1 MNNWKILICDGLA
14 ENGQAILRDAAR
26 VDDRSGI
33 SAAELLDVVGDYDAL
48 IVRSRTK
55 VRASVFDAASN
66 LKVVGRAGVGVD
78 SIDLDA
84 AKAHGVTVVN
94 SPMATSLAV
103 AEHAFGLMLSLARH
117 IPRADAT
124 MKAGEWA
131 KKQLRGSELH
141 GKTLGI
147 IGMGRIGSEL
157 GRRAAAFGMMVLG
170 YDPFLSDEAIHER
183 GAEPVNLK
191 GIYSRSHYISL
202 HVPLTNDT
210 RDMINKAAL
219 NQMKPGTRLVC
230 AARGGVINEEDLLAA
245 LQSEHIAGAALDVF
259 SQEPPGN
266 TPLVVHHHVVATPH
280 IGAQTAESQ
289 ARAAEHIATE
299 VLAALAGD
307 ELRWR
312 VI

>member
-1 MNNWKILICDGLA
+1 MNEWKILICDGLA
-14 ENGQAILRDAAR
+14 ENGQAILRKAAQ
-26 VDDRSGI
+26 VDDLSGI
-33 SAAELLDVVGDYDAL
+33 SPEKLLDVVGAYDAMV
-48 IVRSRTK
+48 VRSRTK
-55 VRASVFDAASN
+55 VNSSVFDAASN

-94 SPMATSLAV
+94 SPMATSIAV

-117 IPRADAT
+117 IPRADAA

-131 KKQLRGSELH
+131 KKELRGSELY

-157 GRRAAAFGMMVLG
+157 GRRAAAFGMTVVG
-170 YDPFLSDEAIHER
+170 YDPFLSDEAIRER
-183 GAEPVNLK
+183 GAEPAGLEEVY
-191 GIYSRSHYISL
+191 GRSHYISL
-202 HVPLTNDT
+202 HVPLTDST
-210 RDMINKAAL
+210 RNMIDETAL
-219 NQMKPGTRLVC
+219 RQMKAGAYLVC
-230 AARGGVINEEDLLAA
+230 AARGGVVNEEDLLAA
-245 LQSEHIAGAALDVF
+245 LQSGHIAGAALDVF
-259 SQEPPGN
+259 SQEPPGRS
-266 TPLVVHHHVVATPH
+266 PLVAHPRVVATPH

-299 VLAALAGD
+299 LLAALAGD

-312 VI
+312 VV

>member
-14 ENGQAILRDAAR
+14 ESGQTILQDAAQ

-33 SAAELLDVVGDYDAL
+33 SAAELLDVAGQYDAL

-55 VRASVFDAASN
+55 VTAAVFAATSN

-78 SIDLDA
+78 SIDLEA
-84 AKAHGVTVVN
+84 AKAHGVMVVN

-103 AEHAFGLMLSLARH
+103 AEHTFGLMLSLARH
-117 IPRADAT
+117 IPRADAS

-131 KKQLRGSELH
+131 KKQLGGSELH

-147 IGMGRIGSEL
+147 VGMGRIGSEL
-157 GRRAAAFGMMVLG
+157 GRRAAAFGMAILG
-170 YDPFLSDEAIHER
+170 YDPFLSDEAIRER
-183 GAEPVNLK
+183 GAEAVELAVLY
-191 GIYSRSHYISL
+191 GRSHYISL
-202 HVPLTNDT
+202 HVPLSNDT
-210 RDMINKAAL
+210 RNMIDKAAL
-219 NQMKPGTRLVC
+219 QQMMPGTHLIC

-245 LQSEHIAGAALDVF
+245 LQSGHIAGAALDVF
-259 SQEPPGN
+259 AQEPPGA
-266 TPLVVHHHVVATPH
+266 TALVTHPLVVATPH
-280 IGAQTAESQ
+280 IAAQTAESQ
-289 ARAAEHIATE
+289 TRAAEHIATE

-312 VI
+312 VV

>member
-1 MNNWKILICDGLA
+1 MNEWKILICDGLA
-14 ENGQAILRDAAR
+14 ENGQAILWKAAQ
-26 VDDRSGI
+26 VDDRTGI
-33 SAAELLDVVGDYDAL
+33 STEELLDVVGEYDAM

-55 VRASVFDAASN
+55 VNIPVFDAASS

-94 SPMATSLAV
+94 SPMATSIAV

-124 MKAGEWA
+124 MKSGEWA
-131 KKQLRGSELH
+131 KKELRGSELY

-157 GRRAAAFGMMVLG
+157 GQRATAFGMTVIG
-170 YDPFLSDEAIHER
+170 YDPFLSDEAIRER
-183 GAEPVNLK
+183 GAEPVSLEE
-191 GIYSRSHYISL
+191 IYGRSHYISL
-202 HVPLTNDT
+202 HVPLTDAT
-210 RDMINKAAL
+210 RGMIDKAAL
-219 NQMKPGTRLVC
+219 SQMKPGTYLVC
-230 AARGGVINEEDLLAA
+230 AARGGVINEEDLLTA
-245 LQSEHIAGAALDVF
+245 LQSGHIAGAALDVF

-266 TPLVVHHHVVATPH
+266 TPLVAHPHVVATPH

-289 ARAAEHIATE
+289 SRAAEHIATE

-312 VI
+312 VV

>member
-14 ENGQAILRDAAR
+14 ENGQALLQETAQ

-33 SAAELLDVVGDYDAL
+33 STAELLGVAGDYDAL

-55 VRASVFDAASN
+55 VNASVFDAAAN

-84 AKAHGVTVVN
+84 AKAHGVMVVN

-103 AEHAFGLMLSLARH
+103 AEHTLGLMLSLARH
-117 IPRADAT
+117 IPRADAS

-147 IGMGRIGSEL
+147 VGMGRIGSEL
-157 GRRAAAFGMMVLG
+157 GRRAAAFGMAILG
-170 YDPFLSDEAIHER
+170 YDLFLSDEAIRER
-183 GAEPVNLK
+183 GAEVVDLE
-191 GIYSRSHYISL
+191 GLYGRSHYISL
-202 HVPLTNDT
+202 HVPLTDDT
-210 RDMINKAAL
+210 RDMIDKAAL
-219 NQMKPGTRLVC
+219 KQMKPGTRLIC

-245 LQSEHIAGAALDVF
+245 LQSGHIAGAALDVF
-259 SQEPPGN
+259 AQEPPGA
-266 TPLVVHHHVVATPH
+266 TALVTHPHVVATPH
-280 IGAQTAESQ
+280 IAAQTAESQ
-289 ARAAEHIATE
+289 TRAAEHIATE

-312 VI
+312 VV